1 MKDAIMKKHLSPF
14 LQTYCSVSDTAMYS
28 WWEQIVQNLT
38 FNFNDQAVIK
48 GMAAGFTFRHA
59 EGINSNS
66 LDSWVISWKMLKG
79 IEKNE

>member
-1 MKDAIMKKHLSPF
+1 MKDAIMTKHVSPF
-14 LQTYCSVSDTAMYS
+14 LQTYRSVSDTAMYS

-48 GMAAGFTFRHA
+48 DKAAGFTFRHA

-79 IEKNE
+79 TEKNE